1 MMDGM
6 SLNAAASALQKP
18 VVFILHPSDLLTDHR
33 LNGDGLVACDF
44 LRELVRRGY
53 RLHVACR
60 EVDLLCPFPDSL
72 TLYPIARSGLP
83 EILGRVEYM
92 IRARLLLTRLRRSN
106 SIHIVHQM
114 NPVYAGLSLGL
125 AGCGLPTLLGT
136 YVARWPEEDGGS
148 FASRAKRQARRF
160 VAFLQQ
166 VQASK
171 ILLTTPAAMDQI
183 ASPRRVQHKIVQM
196 NHGVD
201 AVMFS
206 PSGQP
211 PAYGP
216 ASILFYT
223 SVTRKKGIFTLLAAF
238 EKVARTCPDASLSV
252 VGRGEDWDEVRR
264 VVAGM
269 ACRDRIAM
277 RGFIPRYEAP
287 DLFRRHA
294 IYCLPSHGEPLGG
307 TALEGM
313 ACGKPLVVTNT
324 GGLPYV
330 LAEDGGIKV
339 PENDPDALAEALLQ
353 LISAPDM
360 QKRMGAA
367 NRARI
372 EAEFTWQKVVDKLER
387 VYADLVRSD
396 GRKGEAER

>member
-1 MMDGM
+1 
-6 SLNAAASALQKP
+6 
-18 VVFILHPSDLLTDHR
+18 
-33 LNGDGLVACDF
+33 
-44 LRELVRRGY
+44 
-53 RLHVACR
+53 
-60 EVDLLCPFPDSL
+60 
-72 TLYPIARSGLP
+72 
-83 EILGRVEYM
+83 M

-114 NPVYAGLSLGL
+114 NPVFAGLSLGL

-148 FASRAKRQARRF
+148 FPRRAKRQARRF

-166 VQASK
+166 VQAST

-238 EKVARTCPDASLSV
+238 EKVAQACPDASLSV

-367 NRARI
+367 NRARV